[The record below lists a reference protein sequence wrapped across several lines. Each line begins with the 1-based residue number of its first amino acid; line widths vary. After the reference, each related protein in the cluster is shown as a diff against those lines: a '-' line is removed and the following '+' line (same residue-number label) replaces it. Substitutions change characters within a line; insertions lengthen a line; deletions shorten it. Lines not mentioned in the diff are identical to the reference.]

1 MRMYTVLPPPSI
13 TGSHT
18 LTFFA
23 NTLKHNQLVG
33 KGGKRRIGTTGTL
46 FGEMAII
53 GLSPGMDSQ
62 SLRLHAIL
70 ASAVGLNFLIHY
82 ADGKRLRTVTCSKVC
97 SSYLD
102 ES

>member
-1 MRMYTVLPPPSI
+1 MYTVLPPPSI

-97 SSYLD
+97 SSYLE